1 MQLQVRKLQES
12 DWDLI
17 PKWWEAY
24 KAEGFPRDMLPGSF
38 KVGDEQEEK
47 RTEKKEQ
54 RRRKKSQQR
63 WLQNNENDI
72 EPSLYLFKLSNNFS
86 WDWFSTS

>member
-24 KAEGFPRDMLPGSF
+24 GAEGFPRDMLPGSF
-38 KVGDEQEEK
+38 RVGDE
-47 RTEKKEQ
+47 T
-54 RRRKKSQQR
+54 RRKKKRLR
-63 WLQNNENDI
+63 WLYGLQRR
-72 EPSLYLFKLSNNFS
+72 
-86 WDWFSTS
+86 